1 MNLSCAGRLPC
12 FRNSPGRL
20 SCQHWQQIAILHFG
34 LFGPAPQ
41 LSFETSQRPPDHC
54 QPQFNP
60 QKVFAMADLFSPESL
75 AALFTLTSLELV
87 LGIDNVIF
95 IAILCGRLP
104 EQDRDRARKLGLS
117 LAVFSRILLVLA
129 IGWVMSLTKPLIGIA
144 GHPVTGKDLLLILG
158 GFFLVFKATREIH
171 HKLQQAGAETS
182 AAVRRTTLTAVLAQ
196 ILLID
201 VVFSLDSVI
210 TAVGM
215 TEGLARPIPIM
226 IGAILLSVAGML
238 VFSRSIVLFI
248 ERHPAVK
255 ILALSFLMLI
265 GVLLVAEGFGHH
277 IPKGYIYFAMA
288 FSFFVEMLQLWT
300 MRPAAASERPRETQ
314 Y

>member
-1 MNLSCAGRLPC
+1 
-12 FRNSPGRL
+12 
-20 SCQHWQQIAILHFG
+20 
-34 LFGPAPQ
+34 
-41 LSFETSQRPPDHC
+41 
-54 QPQFNP
+54 
-60 QKVFAMADLFSPESL
+60 MADLLSAESL

-104 EQDRDRARKLGLS
+104 ESERDRARKLGLL
-117 LAVFSRILLVLA
+117 LAVVARVLLVLG
-129 IGWVMSLTKPLIGIA
+129 IGWVMGLTRPLLQLGSLAL
-144 GHPVTGKDLLLILG
+144 TGKDVILLLG
-158 GFFLVFKATREIH
+158 GLFLIFKATKEIH
-171 HKLQQAGAETS
+171 HKLQQAGAEASPTMQR
-182 AAVRRTTLTAVLAQ
+182 ATVTAVLAQ

-226 IGAILLSVAGML
+226 VTAILLSVAGML
-238 VFSRSIVLFI
+238 IFSRSIVLFI

-255 ILALSFLMLI
+255 ILALSFLLLI
-265 GVLLVAEGFGHH
+265 GVLLMAEGFGHH

-300 MRPAAASERPRETQ
+300 VQRPAAGNRPRENQ

>member
-1 MNLSCAGRLPC
+1 
-12 FRNSPGRL
+12 
-20 SCQHWQQIAILHFG
+20 
-34 LFGPAPQ
+34 
-41 LSFETSQRPPDHC
+41 
-54 QPQFNP
+54 
-60 QKVFAMADLFSPESL
+60 MADLLSAESL
-75 AALFTLTSLELV
+75 AALFTLTSLEVV

-104 EQDRDRARKLGLS
+104 ESDRERARRFGLL
-117 LAVFSRILLVLA
+117 LAVVARIMLVLA
-129 IGWVMSLTKPLIGIA
+129 IGWVMGLTKPLVQLGSMA
-144 GHPVTGKDLLLILG
+144 LTGKDIILLLG
-158 GFFLVFKATREIH
+158 GLFLVFKATKEIH
-171 HKLQQAGAETS
+171 HKLQQATADATASIKRTS
-182 AAVRRTTLTAVLAQ
+182 LVAVLAQ
-196 ILLID
+196 ILMID

-226 IGAILLSVAGML
+226 IAAILLSVAGML

-255 ILALSFLMLI
+255 ILALSFLLLI

-300 MRPAAASERPRETQ
+300 VPRSPAGSRARETQ